1 MTIYMLSS
9 VQISNDRLNLREP
22 VHITAL
28 SYLHSQSPA
37 SPHLVTGTYDGH
49 IRRYDTRVA
58 RKPVANLSDL
68 KTTGSVNAVR
78 EGGEQSVFAFSLYP
92 EILNQRVSELF
103 VSDSGSSLFALD
115 LRNGHKIYAY
125 KSESLRRLIHF
136 EK

>member
-1 MTIYMLSS
+1 MLFGKAENS
-9 VQISNDRLNLREP
+9 Q
-22 VHITAL
+22 
-28 SYLHSQSPA
+28 YL
-37 SPHLVTGTYDGH
+37 L
-49 IRRYDTRVA
+49 
-58 RKPVANLSDL
+58 
-68 KTTGSVNAVR
+68 
-78 EGGEQSVFAFSLYP
+78 SLYP